1 MANFISYLPA
11 FLFLC
16 IICIIWPSVG
26 QTDNLY
32 GSIVHSLIETGGSS
46 GQYVEN
52 SYFKTIELWF
62 KSLNKKERQK

>member
-32 GSIVHSLIETGGSS
+32 RSIVHSSIAKGGSS
-46 GQYVEN
+46 GQNVEN
-52 SYFKTIELWF
+52 SYFKTTELWF
-62 KSLNKKERQK
+62 KSLKKG